1 MELMQSDYNIK
12 PHDAEA
18 TLFASSTRLIGE
30 AGFSDLSFDVG
41 GKKSRR
47 RYIEATRQTGE
58 AVKIWV
64 KPAQTWSGKADA
76 VLFPWKKYK
85 DAHSGYHSVLFSCES
100 AKTRG
105 VTHLLAVAGDA
116 STGDV
121 CFANLYPIDD
131 VPELVYEQSQ
141 LIDNRFY
148 RAHSSSIVVLSYAVD
163 FDEAAMVASNSGEDI
178 LSLAQ
183 DKPDSAELEEKTV
196 KRRTGRAYKRDRKI
210 REAILAQARGKCEC
224 CGEVGFETEDGSK
237 YLETHH
243 IIEVSARGPDSI
255 DNLVAICANCHRKAH
270 YAKERL
276 VIERAMIAAIR
287 KRGIKNT

>member
-1 MELMQSDYNIK
+1 MHPNHKIK

-18 TLFASSTRLIGE
+18 TLFSSSARLIGS

-47 RYIEATRQTGE
+47 RYIAATRLTGE

-64 KPAQTWSGKADA
+64 KPAQTWRGKADA

-85 DAHSGYHSVLFSCES
+85 DAHSGYHSVFFSCES

-141 LIDNRFY
+141 LIENRFY
-148 RAHSSSIVVLSYAVD
+148 TAHSSSFVVLSYASD
-163 FDEAAMVASNSGEDI
+163 FDEAAMIARNSGEDI
-178 LSLAQ
+178 VSLGDTQ
-183 DKPDSAELEEKTV
+183 GKPDNLDLKEKTV
-196 KRRTGRAYKRDRKI
+196 KSRTGRAYKRDRKI
-210 REAILAQARGKCEC
+210 REAVLTQAQGKCEC
-224 CGEVGFETEDGSK
+224 CGQLGFEMEDGSR

-243 IIEVSARGPDSI
+243 IIEVSARGPDSTG
-255 DNLVAICANCHRKAH
+255 NVVAICANCHRKAH
-270 YAKERL
+270 YAKNWL
-276 VIERAMIAAIR
+276 LIERTMVAAIR
-287 KRGIKNT
+287 KRGIEDA